1 MRNLELRNSRSW
13 RAAAQTRGKIA
24 PTEFAENAEAA
35 GAHVAPA
42 FTIVAVF
49 LFESARSLRSFVPLP
64 PG

>member
-1 MRNLELRNSRSW
+1 
-13 RAAAQTRGKIA
+13 
-24 PTEFAENAEAA
+24 FAENAEAA

-49 LFESARSLRSFVPLP
+49 LFESARSLRSFVQLP